1 MENTVFKNIRETQI
15 LVNFNKRNILFG
27 DQFSKNNLV
36 VNFIIL
42 STKQYI
48 YKSLKQKKIP
58 NISGILNHFQYNY
71 QTEKFIALR
80 NGRNEFFSKI
90 WSPWNN
96 LFTDFENP

>member
-1 MENTVFKNIRETQI
+1 MRIQSLKILEKTQI
-15 LVNFNKRNILFG
+15 LVNFNKKNILFG

-36 VNFIIL
+36 VNSIIL
-42 STKQYI
+42 ITKQYI

-71 QTEKFIALR
+71 QTEKFIALK
-80 NGRNEFFSKI
+80 NGRIEFFSKI

-96 LFTDFENP
+96 LFTNFE